1 MVVSVLKVTQRHSTS
16 KARLLRLLEEIND
29 SGWCRLTLHLGPGS
43 LDAERISRIAPG
55 NELAD
60 NQLSPVLD
68 EMGESDTGLALFV
81 GDERIVAV
89 GPPFPL
95 EEDRS
100 ADGADLAPLIELLDR
115 DYVVGVVLLRLR
127 RYAIGVLRGEKL
139 VATKTRS
146 RYVKNRHRAGGTSQR
161 RFERSRERTVREL
174 FDKTCEVLGEV
185 FEPYKDDLDYVLMGG
200 ERQTLLG
207 LQDRCRALQD
217 MRDRTLARRLHVE
230 QPNQTALEN
239 IAFEVWKSRVVA
251 FEEGD

>member
-1 MVVSVLKVTQRHSTS
+1 MLKVTQRHSTG
-16 KARLLRLLEEIND
+16 KARLLRLLEEIKD
-29 SGWCRLTLHLGPGS
+29 SGWCKLTLHLEPGS
-43 LDAERISRIAPG
+43 LDAGRISRMAPG

-60 NQLSPVLD
+60 NRLSAVLD
-68 EMGESDTGLALFV
+68 EMGGSDTGLALFV

-95 EEDRS
+95 EEDTS

-139 VATKTRS
+139 VATKARS

-207 LQDRCRALQD
+207 LQGRCRALQD
-217 MRDRTLARRLHVE
+217 MVDRTLARRLHVE
-230 QPNQTALEN
+230 QPNQKALES
-239 IAFEVWKSRVVA
+239 IAFEVWKSRVVT
-251 FEEGD
+251 FEEAD

>member
-1 MVVSVLKVTQRHSTS
+1 MLKVTQRHSTS
-16 KARLLRLLEEIND
+16 KARLLRLLEEIDD

-43 LDAERISRIAPG
+43 LEAGRIGQIALG
-55 NELAD
+55 NQMTG
-60 NQLSPVLD
+60 NQLSAVLD
-68 EMGESDTGLALFV
+68 ETGESDTGLALFV

-89 GPPFPL
+89 SPPFPI
-95 EEDRS
+95 EEDSS
-100 ADGADLAPLIELLDR
+100 ADGADPSPLRDLLGR
-115 DYVVGVVLLRLR
+115 DYVVGVILLRLR

-139 VATKTRS
+139 IASKTRS

-174 FDKTCEVLGEV
+174 YDKTCEVLGEV
-185 FEPYKDDLDYVLMGG
+185 FEPYKDGLDYVLMGG

-217 MRDRTLARRLHVE
+217 MRNRTLARRLNVE
-230 QPNQTALEN
+230 QPNQKALEN
-239 IAFEVWKSRVVA
+239 IAFEVWKSRVVT